1 FREMD
6 IPSTLV
12 QAMQSTDP
20 KRMRVLSAKELAQY
34 RLN

>member
-1 FREMD
+1 
-6 IPSTLV
+6 
-12 QAMQSTDP
+12 QSTDP

>member
-1 FREMD
+1 
-6 IPSTLV
+6 
-12 QAMQSTDP
+12 MQSTDP

>member
-1 FREMD
+1 
-6 IPSTLV
+6 
-12 QAMQSTDP
+12 AMQSTDP

>member
-1 FREMD
+1 
-6 IPSTLV
+6 
-12 QAMQSTDP
+12 STDP

>member
-1 FREMD
+1 
-6 IPSTLV
+6 
-12 QAMQSTDP
+12 TDP